1 MSTQG
6 KVWLVGAGPGDV
18 GLFTIKGREIL
29 AKAEV
34 VVYDSLVGDGVL
46 AIVPASAEKINVGK
60 RAGHHTMKQENIN
73 QVLLEK
79 AQEGKRVVR
88 LKGGDPFL
96 FGRGGEELELLC
108 EHDIPYEVVP
118 GVTSCIAV
126 PAYNGIPVTH
136 RDFCSSVHVITGHKR
151 AGENYNID
159 FEALV
164 RTRGTLVF
172 LMGITAME
180 DICKGLLEAGM
191 DPETPAAVLQQGTTA
206 GQKRVVATVATLK
219 QASDAAKIQ
228 TPAIIVVGQ
237 VCQVADTFGWYEKLP
252 LAGYKVL
259 VTRPKE
265 LVSDMAKKLREQ
277 GAEVLELPAIGV
289 KPVEDRTNIYKA
301 FEKLDTY
308 QWLAFTSPSG
318 VRIFFE
324 LLMDAGKDIRALGSV
339 KIAAIGKA
347 LKEHHLYPDLMPEV
361 FDGASLGAKMA
372 KECEPGAKILLA
384 RAAIG
389 NKEVTEELAKREDL
403 TVDDV
408 AIYDTFYESQELID
422 EKGQFESG
430 KIDCAVFTSA
440 STVKGFV
447 AATPG
452 LDDTKVL
459 AACIGKQTEAEA
471 LRYGMKTAVAKEASI
486 DSLVD
491 LVIELKMQ
499 K

>member
-1 MSTQG
+1 M
-6 KVWLVGAGPGDV
+6 
-18 GLFTIKGREIL
+18 
-29 AKAEV
+29 
-34 VVYDSLVGDGVL
+34 Y
-46 AIVPASAEKINVGK
+46 K
-60 RAGHHTMKQENIN
+60 RQ
-73 QVLLEK
+73 
-79 AQEGKRVVR
+79 
-88 LKGGDPFL
+88 
-96 FGRGGEELELLC
+96 
-108 EHDIPYEVVP
+108 
-118 GVTSCIAV
+118 
-126 PAYNGIPVTH
+126 
-136 RDFCSSVHVITGHKR
+136 
-151 AGENYNID
+151 
-159 FEALV
+159 
-164 RTRGTLVF
+164 
-172 LMGITAME
+172 
-180 DICKGLLEAGM
+180 
-191 DPETPAAVLQQGTTA
+191 TPAAVLQQGTTA

-265 LVSDMAKKLREQ
+265 LVSGMAKKLREQ

-339 KIAAIGKA
+339 KIAAIGRGTAKA

-389 NKEVTEELAKREDL
+389 NKEVTEELAKRENL